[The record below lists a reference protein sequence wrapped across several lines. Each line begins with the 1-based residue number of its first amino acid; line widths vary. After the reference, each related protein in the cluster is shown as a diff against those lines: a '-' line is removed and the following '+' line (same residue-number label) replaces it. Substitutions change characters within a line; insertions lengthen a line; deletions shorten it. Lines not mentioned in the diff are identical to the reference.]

1 MGLSNT
7 DFVNSGSYFRAVVVW
22 IFGITTGFLGLAASC
37 CTRAAFFIWTRR
49 AACAAAWSLADFG
62 GGGTDLL
69 VADVGAG
76 VGLDGRAGFP
86 ATATGALAGWAA
98 FIGGFPAGVNALGAT
113 VVDFPAFGVCLTGAL
128 AGKGTGFGGVDLEE
142 AGCLTAGRGFLEG
155 AALAAAAL
163 GAGDSD
169 SLGADP
175 PLAMGA
181 LVTALA
187 GADFAGTTEGLV
199 AAPLAVAFVAV
210 AKGLDGVFTEPFEG
224 ATLGAAEDG
233 FEGKDVL
240 TTGFFTGAGL
250 ADFAGA
256 GLAGLADFTGA
267 GLAGL
272 ADFAGAG
279 LAGFFAAELDD
290 TEPAEC
296 LGVVFLAGALAFLE
310 LTAGL
315 EEPFLAGPAGFLEGV
330 GMG

>member
-1 MGLSNT
+1 
-7 DFVNSGSYFRAVVVW
+7 
-22 IFGITTGFLGLAASC
+22 
-37 CTRAAFFIWTRR
+37 
-49 AACAAAWSLADFG
+49 
-62 GGGTDLL
+62 
-69 VADVGAG
+69 
-76 VGLDGRAGFP
+76 
-86 ATATGALAGWAA
+86 
-98 FIGGFPAGVNALGAT
+98 
-113 VVDFPAFGVCLTGAL
+113 
-128 AGKGTGFGGVDLEE
+128 
-142 AGCLTAGRGFLEG
+142 
-155 AALAAAAL
+155 
-163 GAGDSD
+163 
-169 SLGADP
+169 
-175 PLAMGA
+175 MGA

-240 TTGFFTGAGL
+240 TTGF
-250 ADFAGA
+250 A
-256 GLAGLADFTGA
+256 GLAGLADFAGA

-290 TEPAEC
+290 TEPAEG

>member
-1 MGLSNT
+1 
-7 DFVNSGSYFRAVVVW
+7 
-22 IFGITTGFLGLAASC
+22 
-37 CTRAAFFIWTRR
+37 
-49 AACAAAWSLADFG
+49 
-62 GGGTDLL
+62 
-69 VADVGAG
+69 
-76 VGLDGRAGFP
+76 
-86 ATATGALAGWAA
+86 
-98 FIGGFPAGVNALGAT
+98 
-113 VVDFPAFGVCLTGAL
+113 
-128 AGKGTGFGGVDLEE
+128 
-142 AGCLTAGRGFLEG
+142 
-155 AALAAAAL
+155 
-163 GAGDSD
+163 
-169 SLGADP
+169 
-175 PLAMGA
+175 MGA

-256 GLAGLADFTGA
+256 GLAG
-267 GLAGL
+267 
-272 ADFAGAG
+272 
-279 LAGFFAAELDD
+279 FFAAELDD
-290 TEPAEC
+290 TEPAEG